1 MGRMVVMSRVLMEV
15 MVVSRVGVGGGGV
28 SVDVLNCVLVVRA

>member
-1 MGRMVVMSRVLMEV
+1 VGRMVVMRRDLREV
-15 MVVSRVGVGGGGV
+15 MVVRIVGVERV